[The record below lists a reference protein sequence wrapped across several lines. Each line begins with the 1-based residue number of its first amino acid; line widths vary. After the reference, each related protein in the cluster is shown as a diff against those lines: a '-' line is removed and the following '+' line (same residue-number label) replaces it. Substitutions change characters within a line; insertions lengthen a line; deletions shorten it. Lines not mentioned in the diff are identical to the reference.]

1 MKAGRQAFISRSG
14 VCCAPSA
21 GRSSAQNSQ
30 ARQCFRC
37 WSHIENFRCRLR
49 TTPWQDATMK
59 LPEKM
64 CRVVCRRS
72 MSRDAAS
79 LLPASI
85 PCNIK
90 LRLRDASGYCQ
101 QRPRIL
107 TNYIAELDLFREHI
121 EHLPQQCSAF
131 LTNPSSPDSSSMP
144 APPFDANK
152 VAGLNSPTDSCVP
165 PPSFQT
171 TARRNSAGTAKTS
184 RLYEGS

>member
-1 MKAGRQAFISRSG
+1 MLDYPCRRQQRTGCSAAWRHWCYRCPVLLLWYSAGGWPEKTAAETPPRILREPKSPLDWSPGQPPELLYETGHFNLRHLVKAGRQAFISRSG

-37 WSHIENFRCRLR
+37 WSHIENFGCRLR

-64 CRVVCRRS
+64 CRDVCRQS

-85 PCNIK
+85 
-90 LRLRDASGYCQ
+90 RQ
-101 QRPRIL
+101 QMAKIL
-107 TNYIAELDLFREHI
+107 
-121 EHLPQQCSAF
+121 
-131 LTNPSSPDSSSMP
+131 
-144 APPFDANK
+144 
-152 VAGLNSPTDSCVP
+152 
-165 PPSFQT
+165 
-171 TARRNSAGTAKTS
+171 
-184 RLYEGS
+184 